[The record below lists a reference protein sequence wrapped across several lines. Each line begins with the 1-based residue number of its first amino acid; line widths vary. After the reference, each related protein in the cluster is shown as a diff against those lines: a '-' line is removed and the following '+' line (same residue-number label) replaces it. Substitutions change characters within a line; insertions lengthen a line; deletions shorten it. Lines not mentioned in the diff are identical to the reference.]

1 MKRDS
6 ERHEKGQSRRPGSV
20 TRGGRVP
27 QQALFIFNVDIMEN
41 AYATFLPAH
50 NVKLQLNYQLL
61 LKLFLAENK
70 YVPQ

>member
-20 TRGGRVP
+20 TRGRGVP

-50 NVKLQLNYQLL
+50 NVKLQLTYQVL

-70 YVPQ
+70 CVPQ